1 MGCHHSK
8 THKGGAY
15 LKKLLVCL
23 MILFGFNSAY
33 LPQIDDTAY
42 AQQKPTPPY
51 AKWSKVAL
59 DKTKEKYP
67 NAEVVDYLYVGRK
80 NGNRTATEKFKLWL
94 KENQKEFG
102 VYVDIEFIKETEQVV
117 NVTYTE
123 TAR

>member
-1 MGCHHSK
+1 M
-8 THKGGAY
+8 
-15 LKKLLVCL
+15 KKLLVCL

-33 LPQIDDTAY
+33 LPQFDDAAY

-51 AKWSKVAL
+51 AKWSKVAM

-67 NAEVVDYLYVGRK
+67 NAQIVDYLYVGRK
-80 NGNRTATEKFKLWL
+80 NGDRTSTEKFKLWL

-123 TAR
+123 TAS